1 MKKKTKKTYQD
12 SVVNT
17 DNENES
23 IGKLVSY
30 RQIWM
35 ARNFVF
41 LGELGGV
48 NVISLPIDPLTPEWL
63 YILAFSE

>member
-30 RQIWM
+30 RQIRM

-48 NVISLPIDPLTPEWL
+48 NVISLPIDLLTLEWL